1 MDLTNPWVM
10 EMLRVL
16 GLVDEYRGLGSV
28 GEVVDFDSFFI
39 TRALGER
46 KLLGSWRRPIVKE
59 QQEYIQ

>member
-46 KLLGSWRRPIVKE
+46 KLLGSWVGFPF
-59 QQEYIQ
+59 

>member
-1 MDLTNPWVM
+1 METTKWPKMDLTNPWVM

-46 KLLGSWRRPIVKE
+46 KLLGSWVGFPF
-59 QQEYIQ
+59 